1 MVIMYQSSRI
11 LWYLFGWAMNTKYL
25 SLVNILAGRELVP
38 EFMPNF
44 ASIEPII
51 ASIEQLL
58 QDNDKLAQLSGELTR
73 LTEPLAE
80 KKASRE
86 VASIAVEMLH

>member
-1 MVIMYQSSRI
+1 
-11 LWYLFGWAMNTKYL
+11 MNTKYL
-25 SLVNILAGRELVP
+25 SLVNILSGRELVP

-44 ASIEPII
+44 TSIDPIV

-58 QDNDKLAQLSGELTR
+58 QDSDKLAQLSRELTR

-80 KKASRE
+80 KNASRE
-86 VASIAVEMLH
+86 VAKIALEMLR